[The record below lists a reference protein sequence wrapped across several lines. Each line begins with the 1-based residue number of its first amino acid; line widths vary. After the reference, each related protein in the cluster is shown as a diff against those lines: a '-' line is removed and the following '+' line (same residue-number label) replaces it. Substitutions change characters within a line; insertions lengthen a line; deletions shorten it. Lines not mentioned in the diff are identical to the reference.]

1 VVLQMSR
8 PWRHPRTGMYWFR
21 KAIPA
26 DLRQIL
32 QKREEKFSLRTKSP
46 GEAQALHAKRAA
58 EIAEKWARLRG
69 HAAPDHVD
77 IYALAGEFYREMLAK
92 HQRNPGDEKRWLA
105 EIEKHGCMTRKPP
118 VLGFY
123 SIVRDNREFRYKP
136 DANKFLAERG
146 YVLDRLQFSTFIEA
160 FAGASKLAAEQ
171 LLKNVKGD
179 YTPDPNAQRFPKLEP
194 RMVGPELDLL
204 AMWEKY
210 SRDLQPASQKRWR
223 SVMRAL
229 EKRFGRD
236 LATLSFEGLVSWRDE
251 LIAQDLSATTI
262 REVYLAAVRWI
273 LNRCVKDRKLLA
285 NVAFGIEVK
294 KKKIPKLRDREF
306 TMEEVSLILR
316 ATLKAPL
323 RPMSKENAAA
333 RRWIPWILAYT
344 GARLNE
350 ITQARQSDLERV
362 VNPDDRNEV
371 IWMLDI
377 TPEAGTVKTG
387 TARKVP
393 LHPHLIEQGF
403 LNYAQ
408 TRTGLPLFY
417 DPKRARKKSQEN
429 PYYKKVGERLG
440 EWVHSVG
447 IAKDVQPSHA
457 WRHLFKSIGRYAQI
471 PEDMLD
477 TLQGHQPRGEGA
489 KYGSHWPQMSY
500 QWIKRIPRFELNA
513 PSIADVEVKVTDRP
527 RKRKV
532 SRFPKK
538 AVTASTP

>member
-21 KAIPA
+21 KAIPV
-26 DLRQIL
+26 DLRSIL
-32 QKREEKFSLRTKSP
+32 RKREEKFSLRTKNP
-46 GEAQALHAKRAA
+46 GEAQALHARRAA

-69 HAAPDHVD
+69 HASPDHVD
-77 IYALAGEFYREMLAK
+77 LYALAGEFYREMLAK

-105 EIEKHGCMTRKPP
+105 EIEKHGCMTRKAP
-118 VLGFY
+118 VTGFY
-123 SIVRDNREFRYKP
+123 SIVRDNREFRYKS
-136 DANKFLAERG
+136 DANKFLVDRG
-146 YVLDRLQFSTFIEA
+146 YVLDRMQFSTFIEA

-194 RMVGPELDLL
+194 RMVGPELDLW
-204 AMWEKY
+204 ATWEKY
-210 SRDLQPASQKRWR
+210 SPRLKPATRKRWR
-223 SVMRAL
+223 SVMRAV

-236 LATLSFEGLVSWRDE
+236 LAHLSFEGLVSWRDE
-251 LIAQDLSATTI
+251 LVAQDLHPTTI
-262 REVYLAAVRWI
+262 SEVYLAAVRWI

-285 NVAFGIEVK
+285 NVAFGIEVEK
-294 KKKIPKLRDREF
+294 STTPRLRDREF
-306 TMEEVSLILR
+306 TMEEVRLILQ
-316 ATLKAPL
+316 ATLKTPSPL
-323 RPMSKENAAA
+323 MSKENAAA
-333 RRWIPWILAYT
+333 RRWIPWVLAYT

-362 VNPDDRNEV
+362 VNPDDRSEE
-371 IWMLDI
+371 IWMLNI
-377 TPEAGTVKTG
+377 TPAAGTVKTG
-387 TARKVP
+387 VARKVP

-403 LNYAQ
+403 LKYAR
-408 TRTGLPLFY
+408 TRAGFPLFF
-417 DPKRARKKSQEN
+417 DPKRARKKSAEN
-429 PYYKKVGERLG
+429 PYYKKIGERLG
-440 EWVHSVG
+440 EWVHSIG

-500 QWIKRIPRFELNA
+500 RWIKQIPRFELDA
-513 PSIADVEVKVTDRP
+513 PSISDAGAKITARPPKVKVSSS
-527 RKRKV
+527 V
-532 SRFPKK
+532 KK
-538 AVTASTP
+538 AVVA

>member
-21 KAIPA
+21 KAIPD
-26 DLRQIL
+26 DLRPIL
-32 QKREEKFSLRTKSP
+32 GKREEKFSLRTKNP
-46 GEAQALHAKRAA
+46 GEAQALHARRAA

-77 IYALAGEFYREMLAK
+77 LYALAGEFYREMLAK

-105 EIEKHGCMTRKPP
+105 EIEKHGCMTRKAP
-118 VLGFY
+118 VTGFY
-123 SIVRDNREFRYKP
+123 SIVRDNREFRYKA
-136 DANKFLAERG
+136 DANKFLVERG

-179 YTPDPNAQRFPKLEP
+179 YTPDPNAHRFPKLEP
-194 RMVGPELDLL
+194 RMVGPELDLW

-210 SRDLQPASQKRWR
+210 SRRLKPATRKRWR
-223 SVMRAL
+223 SVMRAV

-236 LATLSFEGLVSWRDE
+236 LAKLSFEGLVSWRDE
-251 LIAQDLSATTI
+251 LVARNLHPTTI
-262 REVYLAAVRWI
+262 SEVYLASVRWI

-285 NVAFGIEVK
+285 NVAYGIEVEK
-294 KKKIPKLRDREF
+294 SNEPKIRDREF
-306 TMEEVSLILR
+306 KMEEVRLILQ
-316 ATLKAPL
+316 ATLKAPSPL
-323 RPMSKENAAA
+323 MSKENASA

-350 ITQARQSDLERV
+350 ITQARESDLKSEL
-362 VNPDDRNEV
+362 NPDDPNES

-377 TPEAGTVKTG
+377 TPAAGTVKTG
-387 TARKVP
+387 MARKVP

-403 LNYAQ
+403 LKYAR

-417 DPKRARKKSQEN
+417 DPKRARKKSEEN

-440 EWVHSVG
+440 EWVHSIG
-447 IAKDVQPSHA
+447 IAEDVQPSHA

-471 PEDMLD
+471 PEDVLD

-500 QWIKRIPRFELNA
+500 RWIKQIPRFELDS
-513 PSIADVEVKVTDRP
+513 PSISDPEPKISPRP
-527 RKRKV
+527 RKAKI
-532 SRFPKK
+532 SSSAKK
-538 AVTASTP
+538 RVVA

>member
-21 KAIPA
+21 KAIPG
-26 DLRQIL
+26 DLRRIL
-32 QKREEKFSLRTKSP
+32 GKREEKFSLRTKSP

-146 YVLDRLQFSTFIEA
+146 YVLDQLQFSTFIEA

-194 RMVGPELDLL
+194 RMVGPELDLW
-204 AMWEKY
+204 ATWEKY
-210 SRDLQPASQKRWR
+210 SPRLKPSSRKRWR
-223 SVMRAL
+223 SVMRAV
-229 EKRFGRD
+229 ENRFGRD

-251 LIAQDLSATTI
+251 LLKDRTETTVS
-262 REVYLAAVRWI
+262 EVYLAAVRWI
-273 LNRCVKDRKLLA
+273 LNRCVKDRNLLA
-285 NVAFGIEVK
+285 NVAFGIEVVK
-294 KKKIPKLRDREF
+294 PQPEELRHREF
-306 TMEEVSLILR
+306 TMDEVRIILQ
-316 ATLKAPL
+316 ATLKPPSSL
-323 RPMSKENAAA
+323 MTKENAAA

-344 GARLNE
+344 GARINE
-350 ITQARQSDLERV
+350 ITQARYSDLTPE
-362 VNPDDRNEV
+362 VNPDDPNEL
-371 IWMLDI
+371 IWMLNI
-377 TPEAGTVKTG
+377 TPAAGTVKTG
-387 TARKVP
+387 KARKVP
-393 LHPHLIEQGF
+393 LHPHLIDQKF
-403 LNYAQ
+403 LDYVR
-408 TRTGLPLFY
+408 TRVGLPLFY
-417 DPKRARKKSQEN
+417 DPKRARKKSEEN

-440 EWVHSVG
+440 EWVHSIG
-447 IAKDVQPSHA
+447 IPDEVQPSHA
-457 WRHLFKSIGRYAQI
+457 WRHLFKSVGRYARI
-471 PEDMLD
+471 PEDVLD
-477 TLQGHQPRGEGA
+477 ALQGHKPRGEGA
-489 KYGSHWPQMSY
+489 KYGSHWAHVSY
-500 QWIKRIPRFELNA
+500 SWIKQIPRFELES
-513 PSIADVEVKVTDRP
+513 PSISDAEAN
-527 RKRKV
+527 V
-532 SRFPKK
+532 SPQSRTTKSRLRKK
-538 AVTASTP
+538 AVAASTP